1 MDLLEEEL
9 ISGVLNAVSDK
20 LLRNYLEM
28 LPNLSL
34 STLTE
39 QLRIEYK
46 ENTPTEYFQELII
59 AKQQKGE
66 DSNSFVIQALELSV
80 KVTFTAQNE

>member
-1 MDLLEEEL
+1 
-9 ISGVLNAVSDK
+9 
-20 LLRNYLEM
+20 M

>member
-1 MDLLEEEL
+1 
-9 ISGVLNAVSDK
+9 
-20 LLRNYLEM
+20 M

-46 ENTPTEYFQELII
+46 EKTPTEHFQELIN

-66 DSNSFVIQALELSV
+66 DSNSFVIQALELRF
-80 KVTFTAQNE
+80 KVIFTAQNEEGSRPYHREKWSVCSTPY